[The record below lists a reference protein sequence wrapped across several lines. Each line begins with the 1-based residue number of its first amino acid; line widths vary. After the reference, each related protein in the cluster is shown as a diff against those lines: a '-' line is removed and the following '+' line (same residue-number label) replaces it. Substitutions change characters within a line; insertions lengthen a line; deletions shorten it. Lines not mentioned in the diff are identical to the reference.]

1 MLRKFLHAK
10 IHHATATRCDPDYVG
25 SITIDA
31 NLLEATGIRPNE
43 AVMVLDV
50 DNAARFETYVIL
62 GERGSGKVEVNGP
75 AARLTAEGHRLIV
88 LAFGFLDGNE
98 VEPHEARVV
107 ICGEDNSIAEARD
120 LPSTLDAEL
129 YVPA

>member
-31 NLLEATGIRPNE
+31 NLLEASGIRPNE
-43 AVMVLDV
+43 AVVVLDV
-50 DNAARFETYVIL
+50 ENAARFETYVIL
-62 GERGSGKVEVNGP
+62 GERGTGDIQVNGP
-75 AARLTAEGHRLIV
+75 AAHLTGVGHRLIV
-88 LAFGFLDGNE
+88 LAYGMIESDR
-98 VEPHEARVV
+98 VDDHEARVV
-107 ICGEDNSIAEARD
+107 ICGEGNRITEARD
-120 LPSTLDAEL
+120 LPSVLDAES